1 MAGLNN
7 RPLCWFHGV
16 VAKRLEMALVPLIH
30 LRSWREGGAEET
42 TVLRNCVILADR
54 PRIIYVVVVVVVS
67 RVGSVEGEEMKGCG
81 DGRPCR
87 RIERS

>member
-1 MAGLNN
+1 M
-7 RPLCWFHGV
+7 
-16 VAKRLEMALVPLIH
+16 VPLIH
-30 LRSWREGGAEET
+30 LRSWREGGGAEEI

-54 PRIIYVVVVVVVS
+54 PRIIYVVVVS